1 MAKNG
6 ISEIQ
11 PILGFMEFDILKKYR
26 KSFENNEL
34 CRIHSFF
41 LFSSIAKD
49 MKFKDSILD

>member
-11 PILGFMEFDILKKYR
+11 PILGFMEFDILKNIGKVLR
-26 KSFENNEL
+26 TMS
-34 CRIHSFF
+34 CAVSIHFF